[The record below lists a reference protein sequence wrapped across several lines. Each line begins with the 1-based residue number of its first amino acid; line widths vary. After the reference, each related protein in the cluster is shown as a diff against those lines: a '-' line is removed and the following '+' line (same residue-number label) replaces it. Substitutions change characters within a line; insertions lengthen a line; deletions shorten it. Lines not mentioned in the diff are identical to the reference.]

1 MSPKNN
7 PHSDLEA
14 WFSFER
20 MKTYSFHPDP
30 EALYLWNT
38 RVTKAFLEDIQHV
51 EVLLRNHVDTA
62 VSSRYGERWYVHSA
76 IPFDWHAENSVR
88 KASKRA
94 GRKADGRSGS
104 GRQPEPLPGRVI
116 AELNFD
122 FWAYLFTNRYAATIW
137 PLVHK
142 TLVATPASTT
152 RKGGNGTYVPSLTDF
167 KCEVDVVYKL
177 RNRCAY
183 HEPIIRRNRQQEDAC
198 LDSAQEAIRLLT
210 MWLNPDAAHWIAS
223 HSRLPHL
230 RSVRP

>member
-1 MSPKNN
+1 
-7 PHSDLEA
+7 
-14 WFSFER
+14 

-62 VSSRYGERWYVHSA
+62 VSPRYGQRWYTHPD
-76 IPFDWHAENSVR
+76 IPFDGEAKKSVR
-88 KASKRA
+88 KAQGRA
-94 GRKADGRSGS
+94 RRNR
-104 GRQPEPLPGRVI
+104 RQTPPPGRVI
-116 AELNFD
+116 AELNLD
-122 FWAYLFTNRYAATIW
+122 FWAYLFTNRYASTIW
-137 PLVHK
+137 PLIHK

-152 RKGGNGTYVPSLTDF
+152 DKGGAGIYVPSLTDF

-177 RNRCAY
+177 RNRCAH
-183 HEPIIRRNRQQEDAC
+183 HEPIVRRNRQQEDAR
-198 LDSAQEAIRLLT
+198 LDRAQEAIRLLT
-210 MWLNPDAAHWIAS
+210 TWLNPDAAHWIAS